1 MSTLAMRAP
10 WLGHAATAA
19 TASTAA
25 MSSTVVYD
33 NGRIYAVIDTMPLW
47 VGEVGN
53 QPPFSCVMTYRYNTE
68 AVDEK
73 WRGAVNLLK

>member
-1 MSTLAMRAP
+1 
-10 WLGHAATAA
+10 
-19 TASTAA
+19 
-25 MSSTVVYD
+25 
-33 NGRIYAVIDTMPLW
+33 MPLW

-73 WRGAVNLLK
+73 WRGAVNLLKWGEHATERHFLSKIVRDNLGVHAS

>member
-33 NGRIYAVIDTMPLW
+33 NARRDGSMPSLTLCPY
-47 VGEVGN
+47 G
-53 QPPFSCVMTYRYNTE
+53 
-68 AVDEK
+68 
-73 WRGAVNLLK
+73 